1 MNATTVRPE
10 IELGPIRPPQR
21 LAPFSY
27 ALGAEVRHP
36 ETAIVPE
43 RSEGDAFGR
52 LILLHDPEGAEAWDG
67 TMRLV
72 AYIQADLDSSEAV
85 DPLLPEVAW
94 SWLVEALESRRR
106 ARHRA
111 RRHRHRHH
119 VGALRRHLRAAARPP
134 AGAAR
139 VLDGDDAGARPARAG
154 VLRGARARRGPS
166 AGRGH
171 RPELPHARLTMADP
185 EEAGRAE
192 TRAGGRRRCWHR
204 ADGVPAAV
212 GHAGR
217 NRQGRRAF
225 GVRPRAVR
233 GRCRAG
239 VGLPLLQPRLSGADP
254 PRRCGHRA
262 DRPGQPR
269 RRPAGDAGA
278 GRRGAGHRR
287 VGAARRRPGPAV
299 PGRDR
304 HAGRR
309 SCTTPNWP
317 AGWPA

>member
-72 AYIQADLDSSEAV
+72 AYVQADLDSSEAV

-94 SWLVEALESRRR
+94 SWLVDALEARRR

-119 VGALRRHLRAAARPP
+119 VGALRRHLRPTARPP

-139 VLDGDDAGARPARAG
+139 ILDGDDAGTGPARRG
-154 VLRGARARRGPS
+154 LLRGARARRGPA

-171 RPELPHARLTMADP
+171 RS
-185 EEAGRAE
+185 
-192 TRAGGRRRCWHR
+192 
-204 ADGVPAAV
+204 
-212 GHAGR
+212 
-217 NRQGRRAF
+217 
-225 GVRPRAVR
+225 
-233 GRCRAG
+233 
-239 VGLPLLQPRLSGADP
+239 GLAHPRL
-254 PRRCGHRA
+254 R
-262 DRPGQPR
+262 
-269 RRPAGDAGA
+269 
-278 GRRGAGHRR
+278 
-287 VGAARRRPGPAV
+287 
-299 PGRDR
+299 
-304 HAGRR
+304 
-309 SCTTPNWP
+309 
-317 AGWPA
+317 